1 MIKFKSIF
9 LTLVLT
15 VSFFA
20 CEQEQTEFK
29 ALPAPDMSSPV
40 ENQVVQISQNS
51 SQSVVHILL
60 DLVTE
65 VYFTVDYSR
74 IQLVE

>member
-29 ALPAPDMSSPV
+29 ALPAPDMSSSSG
-40 ENQVVQISQNS
+40 ESGSADFQNS

-74 IQLVE
+74 IQ

>member
-20 CEQEQTEFK
+20 CEQEPTEFK
-29 ALPAPDMSSPV
+29 ALPAPDMSSP
-40 ENQVVQISQNS
+40 SGDS
-51 SQSVVHILL
+51 GSA
-60 DLVTE
+60 D
-65 VYFTVDYSR
+65 FT
-74 IQLVE
+74 

>member
-20 CEQEQTEFK
+20 CEQEPTEFK
-29 ALPAPDMSSPV
+29 ALPAPDVSSPSGESGSADFTKFV
-40 ENQVVQISQNS
+40 SIGGAYTAGFGDGG
-51 SQSVVHILL
+51 LL
-60 DLVTE
+60 HSGL
-65 VYFTVDYSR
+65 
-74 IQLVE
+74 QP